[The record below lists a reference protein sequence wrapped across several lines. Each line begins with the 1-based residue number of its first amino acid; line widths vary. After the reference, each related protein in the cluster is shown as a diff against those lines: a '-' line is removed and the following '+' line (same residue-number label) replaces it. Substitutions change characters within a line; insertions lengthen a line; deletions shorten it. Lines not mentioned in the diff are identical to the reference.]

1 MASYLT
7 IVQARMGSTRLPGKV
22 MMEMCSKPVI
32 WHVVERLKL
41 AKKSDRIVVATSR
54 DRRDDPLC
62 EYLRQA
68 DIEYFRGSEQD
79 VLDRFYETSKQ
90 YPSDAIV
97 RATADNPLVDPVIMD
112 ETLAF
117 FEREPF
123 RYVKTKG
130 FPLGIGIE
138 VFTAELLEEAH
149 RMAQMDCEREHV
161 TPYMYT
167 RQSSCGIYESRIPT
181 DKTRLTMDT
190 SEDFELIRDIYDHL
204 YQGYHGFLLVDII
217 KHLKTENPAN
227 TNIAQ

>member
-112 ETLAF
+112 ETIAF
-117 FEREPF
+117 FEREHF

-130 FPLGIGIE
+130 FPSGIGIE
-138 VFTAELLEEAH
+138 VFTTELLEEAH

-167 RQSSCGIYESRIPT
+167 RQPSCGIYRSRIPT
-181 DKTRLTMDT
+181 DQTRLTMDT

-204 YQGYHGFLLVDII
+204 YHGHHGFLLVDII